1 MTYKFNAPVSQLD
14 WKKFPV
20 AWVLP
25 ALFLIPVTIHAVCLP
40 LDAWLNNNRLP
51 WQSWLTPGADGL
63 YHTPPSRGWGD
74 LSLPGLMFR
83 IFINALIGL
92 ITISVLAFFEEIAW
106 RVWLLP
112 RLINKFN
119 VQKGLVLSAII
130 FAVWHLPYDLSDIHY
145 LQGVRVVWKLFF
157 LFGNFGVGIVL
168 GWFWLKT
175 KSIWIICLAH
185 GALNNWGQY
194 AFKYLEDLPEYSSGS
209 LLLLIALNGSLF
221 LLGLIILATFKTR
234 SQLLPNN

>member
-1 MTYKFNAPVSQLD
+1 MADPLSATSRSRQINLFVAICFSLAIILSAFITFTGGNESRFISLKYLTMIIPAVAVVIMTYKFNAPVSQLD

-40 LDAWLNNNRLP
+40 LDAWLNNNKLP
-51 WQSWLTPGADGL
+51 WQSRLTPGADGL

-112 RLINKFN
+112 TLINKFN

-157 LFGNFGVGIVL
+157 LFGNFGV
-168 GWFWLKT
+168 
-175 KSIWIICLAH
+175 
-185 GALNNWGQY
+185 
-194 AFKYLEDLPEYSSGS
+194 
-209 LLLLIALNGSLF
+209 
-221 LLGLIILATFKTR
+221 
-234 SQLLPNN
+234 